1 MQLIDYWYVLDYI
14 YLYFQVLDML
24 PRQAQVEKAVLDFEL
39 AIWNALGETLAAR
52 DSFAGVFVPL
62 GTSRVA

>member
-1 MQLIDYWYVLDYI
+1 
-14 YLYFQVLDML
+14 ML